1 MVSTVRV
8 LKAKVKSNHAPT
20 AQQAATP
27 ARSVAARPPVRRVRG
42 LDGMRALAAAAVL
55 FYHLVPG
62 QVRGGFLGVD
72 VFFVL
77 SGFLI
82 TALLVREHTANGRI
96 NLRAFWIRRIRR
108 LLPAVAL
115 MAVVTLI
122 VAGLLN
128 VDLLVGILPQFLGV
142 ITFAYNWVEIA
153 IGVSYFDQANPHL
166 WTNVWSLAVEQQF
179 YLAWPVVVL
188 GILALKKKFR
198 WMIPTALAIA
208 SSLLMAWLIQGA
220 DDYTRAYQ
228 GTDSH
233 AFGLMLGALLAFISY
248 RPLQHPQKD
257 PTRFTVWIRGVLA
270 WIGLCVV
277 VGGWFVIPD
286 DQAWV
291 YPWGTLIV
299 CAGMLAL
306 MQGFFPSIDAQFGPA
321 QALASALD
329 SRVLVWLGER
339 SYGIYLWHWPVFVMM
354 SNQFPQMFVG
364 MSAVIVAAISIV
376 MAHLSFTF
384 VETPM
389 RYNGIAATLR
399 TWLGPSWHIIDP
411 TGRAR
416 TSPRSRDYVRLLMP
430 SLLMVVVIGT
440 VIGMLL
446 SAPDKTRAQLAVER
460 GEANA
465 VQQDDPAQTETDEV
479 AKPAEE
485 SPEPEEPVEEETPGP
500 AVPPTGDNVTVIGDS
515 VTVAASPA
523 LQEKLPGVAIDAEVS
538 RSIYAGI
545 SIVEQ
550 QLSEGTLRPY
560 VVMALAANSEMT
572 TDQIEQVIN
581 LIGEER
587 RLVLVTGFG
596 PQRLTWIAVSNNSIA
611 EVANAHNDVVQV
623 ADWAAAISD
632 RTEHLAADFVHPD
645 GLGGDLYADLVVD
658 ALGKF

>member
-1 MVSTVRV
+1 M
-8 LKAKVKSNHAPT
+8 KSNHAPT
-20 AQQAATP
+20 AQQASTP
-27 ARSVAARPPVRRVRG
+27 ARSVAARPPVRRIRG

-55 FYHLVPG
+55 FYHLLPG
-62 QVRGGFLGVD
+62 EVRGGFLGVD

-82 TALLVREHTANGRI
+82 TALLVREYGANGRI
-96 NLRAFWIRRIRR
+96 NLRAFWIRRVRR

-153 IGVSYFDQANPHL
+153 IGASYFDQANPHL

-188 GILALKKKFR
+188 GVLALKKKFR
-198 WMIPTALAIA
+198 WIIPAVLAIV

-233 AFGLMLGALLAFISY
+233 AFGLMLGALLAFIAY
-248 RPLQHPQKD
+248 RPLQHPRKD
-257 PTRFTVWIRGVLA
+257 PSRRMVWIRGILA
-270 WIGLCVV
+270 WVGLCVV
-277 VGGWFVIPD
+277 VGGWFIIPD

-299 CAGMLAL
+299 CVGMPAL
-306 MQGFFPSIDAQFGPA
+306 MQGFFPSIDSQFGPA

-339 SYGIYLWHWPVFVMM
+339 SYGIYLWHWPVLVIM
-354 SNQFPQMFVG
+354 SNQFPRLPVG
-364 MSAVIVAAISIV
+364 WSALIVAAISIV
-376 MAHLSFTF
+376 TAHLSFTF

-399 TWLGPSWHIIDP
+399 SWLGPSWHIIDP
-411 TGRAR
+411 TERAR
-416 TSPRSRDYVRLLMP
+416 MVPRPRDYVRLLMP
-430 SLLMVVVIGT
+430 SLLMVVIIGA

-446 SAPDKTRAQLAVER
+446 SSPDKTRAQLAVER
-460 GEANA
+460 GESSV
-465 VQQDDPAQTETDEV
+465 VQQDEV
-479 AKPAEE
+479 APQEPDANAE
-485 SPEPEEPVEEETPGP
+485 SPEETAEPDEPAVEEAPGP
-500 AVPPTGDNVTVIGDS
+500 TVSPTGENVTVIGDS

-523 LQEKLPGVAIDAEVS
+523 LHEKLPGVTIDAEVS

-550 QLSEGTLRPY
+550 QLNDGVLRPY
-560 VVMALAANSEMT
+560 VVVALAANSEMT
-572 TDQIEQVIN
+572 TDQIEQIIN
-581 LIGEER
+581 LIGDER

-596 PQRLTWIAVSNNSIA
+596 PQRLTWIAVSNNAIA
-611 EVANAHNDVVQV
+611 EVASAHSDIVRV
-623 ADWAAAISD
+623 ADWAAVIAEH
-632 RTEHLAADFVHPD
+632 TEHLAADYVHPD
-645 GLGGDLYADLVVD
+645 GLGGDMYADLVVD
-658 ALGKF
+658 ALEDF

>member
-1 MVSTVRV
+1 
-8 LKAKVKSNHAPT
+8 
-20 AQQAATP
+20 
-27 ARSVAARPPVRRVRG
+27 
-42 LDGMRALAAAAVL
+42 MRALAAAAVL

-62 QVRGGFLGVD
+62 EVRGGFLGVD

-82 TALLVREHTANGRI
+82 TALLVREHVANGRI

-153 IGVSYFDQANPHL
+153 IGASYFDQANPHL

-179 YLAWPVVVL
+179 YLVWPVVVL

-198 WMIPTALAIA
+198 WMIPAALAVA

-233 AFGLMLGALLAFISY
+233 AFGLMLGALLALVAH

-257 PTRFTVWIRGVLA
+257 PSRRTVWLRGLLA
-270 WIGLCVV
+270 WVGLFVV
-277 VGGWFVIPD
+277 IGGWFTIPD
-286 DQAWV
+286 DQPWV

-299 CAGMLAL
+299 CVGMIAL

-321 QALASALD
+321 QLLSSALD

-339 SYGIYLWHWPVFVMM
+339 SYGIYLWHWPVLVIM
-354 SNQFPQMFVG
+354 SNQFPQMSVG
-364 MSAVIVAAISIV
+364 LSALIVAAISIV
-376 MAHLSFTF
+376 TAHLSFTL

-389 RYNGIAATLR
+389 RYNGIGATLR
-399 TWLGPSWHIIDP
+399 AWLGPSWHIIDP

-416 TSPRSRDYVRLLMP
+416 SLPRPRDYIRLIMP
-430 SLLMVVVIGT
+430 SLLMVVVVGT

-446 SAPDKTRAQLAVER
+446 SSPDKTRAQLAVER
-460 GEANA
+460 GEANTA
-465 VQQDDPAQTETDEV
+465 QQESHPAPTSEADIQ
-479 AKPAEE
+479 PEE
-485 SPEPEEPVEEETPGP
+485 SPEPEEPAVEETPGP
-500 AVPPTGDNVTVIGDS
+500 DVPPTGEHVTVIGDS

-523 LQEKLPGVAIDAEVS
+523 LQEKLPGVTIDAEVS

-545 SIVEQ
+545 SIIEQ
-550 QLSEGTLRPY
+550 QLNEGTLRPY
-560 VVMALAANSEMT
+560 VVVALAANSEMT
-572 TDQIEQVIN
+572 TDQIEQIID

-596 PQRLTWIAVSNNSIA
+596 PQRLTWIGVSNNSIA
-611 EVANAHNDVVQV
+611 EVANAHSDIVQV
-623 ADWAAAISD
+623 ADWASVISD
-632 RTEHLAADFVHPD
+632 HTEHLAADYVHPD
-645 GLGGDLYADLVVD
+645 GQGGDIYADLVVG
-658 ALGKF
+658 ALEKF